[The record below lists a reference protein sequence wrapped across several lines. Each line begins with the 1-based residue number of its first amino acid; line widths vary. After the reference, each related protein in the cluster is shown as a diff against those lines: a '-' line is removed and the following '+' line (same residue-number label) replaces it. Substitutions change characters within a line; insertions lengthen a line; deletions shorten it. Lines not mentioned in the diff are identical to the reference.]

1 MNMRYWAFAMKNKTH
16 KLVPFD
22 DIESVFIIGPEM
34 KFNMTSELL
43 ESTHVEKRT
52 DDVTTPTGEMNCNC
66 ESNFQNMNMGRYG
79 DDWNK
84 PILRQI
90 PVTYPLPTDKE
101 EMSRKKPTKIH
112 IRETA
117 EQKYAN
123 KMNRMVNVGRTV
135 KIENDEGT
143 ILDCYVKYHIRGSL
157 YLVSVEGT
165 TQEYF
170 VHNKLNKDLWK
181 FWDEDYHT
189 RTGIP
194 NKHAAGPHRSGCCF
208 TINRRRLANKPYC
221 LACEHD
227 THTMR
232 VIRRIA
238 NGGDEQSLIFNPD
251 GSLTTEWTERHREFV
266 ERERRRNK

>member
-52 DDVTTPTGEMNCNC
+52 DDVTTSTGEMNWAN
-66 ESNFQNMNMGRYG
+66 EFI
-79 DDWNK
+79 
-84 PILRQI
+84 PRQV

-170 VHNKLNKDLWK
+170 VHNKLNNDLWK

-189 RTGIP
+189 RTGSS

-221 LACEHD
+221 LTCEHD

-232 VIRRIA
+232 VNRRIA

-266 ERERRRNK
+266 ERRRNK